1 MFLGWGGGGIINTL
15 CYMWQRVIEA
25 QIVGIG
31 GHALKIIKFMVGST
45 RIRIMVKKL

>member
-1 MFLGWGGGGIINTL
+1 MFLGGDRGIINTL

-31 GHALKIIKFMVGST
+31 GHALELLNSWSVP
-45 RIRIMVKKL
+45 LALE